1 MLDSSSLGK
10 RHEDFMQYHNK
21 LNATLEGIADEY
33 YGGFN
38 NSILTFSGLYEKISS
53 ASNSVNST
61 KNNLIKAKKMLTEKR
76 DGLDQ
81 LYMKSKQLSEI
92 VLLLNRIE
100 EINKLPSEVALNIE
114 KKKFLTAVSQIVQAM
129 QFLFDPELRPIEAL
143 AGLRQQLEREKEN
156 ITQVMIEELHNHL
169 YLKSPYCEKG
179 LIFDDDSKDD
189 FNTDPNTS
197 RKKKDKL
204 SKKERGGS
212 FSYLNSETK
221 WETSDNP
228 ETDSFSYIELIIES
242 LLLLDKAGDAVDVTS
257 FFYCRPFSCILYFYV
272 CFFFFTYNS

>member
-10 RHEDFMQYHNK
+10 RHEDFKQYHNK

-143 AGLRQQLEREKEN
+143 AGLRQQ
-156 ITQVMIEELHNHL
+156 
-169 YLKSPYCEKG
+169 
-179 LIFDDDSKDD
+179 
-189 FNTDPNTS
+189 
-197 RKKKDKL
+197 KKKDKL

-228 ETDSFSYIELIIES
+228 ETDSFGYIELIIES
-242 LLLLDKAGDAVDVTS
+242 LLILDKASDAVDVTS
-257 FFYCRPFSCILYFYV
+257 FFYCHPLS
-272 CFFFFTYNS
+272 